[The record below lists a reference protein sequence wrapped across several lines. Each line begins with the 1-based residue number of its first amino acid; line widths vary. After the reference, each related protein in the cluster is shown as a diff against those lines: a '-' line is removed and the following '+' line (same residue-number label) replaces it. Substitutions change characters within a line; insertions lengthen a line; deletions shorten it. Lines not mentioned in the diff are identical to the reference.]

1 MEATK
6 DIMSKLKHGL
16 ADLKRQRAELP
27 NDFMPSPRPV
37 FPLILASTPL
47 GNYKEVR
54 SSTRT
59 PKMTFRLDKN
69 KI

>member
-1 MEATK
+1 MTFNQTTKDFYDNQMEATK

-37 FPLILASTPL
+37 FPLI
-47 GNYKEVR
+47 
-54 SSTRT
+54 
-59 PKMTFRLDKN
+59 
-69 KI
+69 